1 MSILNTLDED
11 KRYSIEIIVT
21 GLNAKVEEFSKYTKK
36 TPENV
41 IIINKINNLT
51 AMLTMFREP
60 YYYQIDKIIGAVDIS
75 LLSKVDYGEKNLEKS
90 LDRKKAIIK
99 SVEMLCKASNAY
111 FHKDSQIP
119 TRKKCALLFYAD
131 YEKYVKKCSGQNDY
145 KNAGKAPNI
154 FNLTIKHIR
163 TFFGKDSKEEKVSEI
178 EIPRFGSDESVVI
191 NVGQLTGNRE
201 FDNCFIKILP
211 YKVSVYG
218 ALFGHNVNWELKNTD
233 ATPVGFTTTLRP
245 KTEPKPGQTPP
256 IKPAVKVAEKPVE
269 EKKLVA
275 APPVAT
281 PTPPAKPAV
290 AEPSTPVEVDDDEP
304 PSLDDLEDVDDD
316 EEQDN
321 EQEYL

>member
-11 KRYSIEIIVT
+11 KRYSIDLIVT

-51 AMLTMFREP
+51 AMLTMFRER
-60 YYYQIDKIIGAVDIS
+60 YYYQIEKIVGAADIS
-75 LLSKVDYGEKNLEKS
+75 LLSKIDFGEKNLEKS
-90 LDRKKAIIK
+90 LDRKKAIVK
-99 SVEMLCKASNAY
+99 SIEMLCKASNSY
-111 FHKDSQIP
+111 FFSTSEKAE
-119 TRKKCALLFYAD
+119 KEKCALLFYAH
-131 YEKYVKKCSGQNDY
+131 YEKYVKKCTTQSDY

-154 FNLTIKHIR
+154 FNLTMKHIR
-163 TFFGKDSKEEKVSEI
+163 TLFGKDRKEEKVSEI
-178 EIPRFGSDESVVI
+178 EIPKFGSDESVVI
-191 NVGQLTGNRE
+191 NIGQLTGNRE

-211 YKVSVYG
+211 YKVSVDG

-233 ATPVGFTTTLRP
+233 TTPVSFTTTLRP
-245 KTEPKPGQTPP
+245 KIEPKPGQTPP
-256 IKPAVKVAEKPVE
+256 IKPAVKAADKPVE
-269 EKKLVA
+269 EKKVVA

-290 AEPSTPVEVDDDEP
+290 TEPSTPVEVDDDEP

>member
-1 MSILNTLDED
+1 MGILNTLDED
-11 KRYSIEIIVT
+11 KRYSIEIIVS
-21 GLNAKVEEFSKYTKK
+21 GLNAKVEEFSKYTRK
-36 TPENV
+36 TPENI
-41 IIINKINNLT
+41 IIINKISNLT

-60 YYYQIDKIIGAVDIS
+60 YYYQIDKIIGAVDVS
-75 LLSKVDYGEKNLEKS
+75 LLSKVDYGEKNLAKS

-99 SVEMLCKASNAY
+99 SIETLCRASNAY
-111 FHKDSQIP
+111 FHRESEIK
-119 TRKKCALLFYAD
+119 TKKECALLFYAD
-131 YEKYVKKCSGQNDY
+131 YEKYVKKCLGQNDY

-154 FNLTIKHIR
+154 FNLAIKHIK

-178 EIPRFGSDESVVI
+178 EIPRLGSDESVSI
-191 NVGQLTGNRE
+191 NIGQLTGNKE

-233 ATPVGFTTTLRP
+233 AKPVSFTTTLRP
-245 KTEPKPGQTPP
+245 KTEPKPGQTPQ
-256 IKPAVKVAEKPVE
+256 IKPAVKAADKPVE
-269 EKKLVA
+269 EKKVAA

-281 PTPPAKPAV
+281 PTPPVK
-290 AEPSTPVEVDDDEP
+290 EPVVEPTNTAADDDDEP
-304 PSLDDLEDVDDD
+304 PSFDDFEDVDD